1 MTLKMLLTSSPVE
14 GGKVDPGQPVDDLR
28 QHEDDD
34 DAQDGDRDQAGKL
47 SADVRVKAKAY
58 PPFYFRPLQT
68 HQRLIITSLY

>member
-14 GGKVDPGQPVDDLR
+14 GGEVDPGQPVDDLR

-47 SADVRVKAKAY
+47 SADVRVKAKLIVLFTFG
-58 PPFYFRPLQT
+58 PF
-68 HQRLIITSLY
+68 RLINV